1 MAEEQQS
8 ASEVEKKGIGAH
20 FRSNARKYLWG
31 VIASLLGVSG
41 FAFVRQ
47 WTFSPHPLLLIG
59 AVAAF
64 VAALLAIL
72 MLDSPEPTH
81 QREQVRLGKRVRRH
95 WKENK
100 GDYCRGVVALLC
112 FGGLAAAFF
121 GFAVYLNTTFLSLLF
136 VSCLL
141 FCFTVTEYAHPGFIT
156 GRVTDSLQRSKER
169 AERGRRQKEQQAAPQ
184 PAEKEKEKEE
194 AGKTEEKK

>member
-8 ASEVEKKGIGAH
+8 ASEGEKKGIGADFH
-20 FRSNARKYLWG
+20 SNARKYVWSA
-31 VIASLLGVSG
+31 IAFLLGVSG

-64 VAALLAIL
+64 IAALLAIL

-81 QREQVRLGKRVRRH
+81 QREQVRLGERIRCH
-95 WKENK
+95 WKESR
-100 GDYCRGVVALLC
+100 GDYYRGVVALLC
-112 FGGLAAAFF
+112 FGGLVASFWGLVVHSNTMF
-121 GFAVYLNTTFLSLLF
+121 GLLF
-136 VSCLL
+136 FVACLV
-141 FCFTVTEYAHPGFIT
+141 FCLVVTEYAHPGFIT

-169 AERGRRQKEQQAAPQ
+169 AEQGRRQKEEQAVPQ
-184 PAEKEKEKEE
+184 SAEKEKEKEE